1 MVDMVHVSG
10 ISGVVVDMSHASVI
24 IRVIRSGLLQRNLL
38 LLILHRLHSLHRLHI
53 LHRYVGGVRWWWR
66 CLHFVGLVITIIVV

>member
-1 MVDMVHVSG
+1 MVHISG
-10 ISGVVVDMSHASVI
+10 ISGVVVDMIHASVI

-38 LLILHRLHSLHRLHI
+38 LLMLILHRLHRLHRLHI
-53 LHRYVGGVRWWWR
+53 LHRYVGGVHWWWR